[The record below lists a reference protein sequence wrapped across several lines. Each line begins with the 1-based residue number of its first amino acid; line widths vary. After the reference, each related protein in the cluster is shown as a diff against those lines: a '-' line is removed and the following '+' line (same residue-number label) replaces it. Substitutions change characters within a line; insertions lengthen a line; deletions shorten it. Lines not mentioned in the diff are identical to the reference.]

1 MWRRVI
7 GPAVAAFVVA
17 VAGLTGTHPAWAESG
32 PDQPVASSTAAGAS
46 SPEMAP
52 SPAEATAAL
61 ASQTCPAGA
70 MCFWE
75 HANGAGHMFILRTQD
90 GTFHNNSCPGCISS
104 KHRGSNGTWGDQMS
118 SYQNLTGVNYCFYFD
133 AGFSGPRFVAA
144 GNDRRLFNLL
154 PVANDEVSSGNRGF
168 CAPG

>member
-1 MWRRVI
+1 MRPHGGAEPGRRPCHPACEDTGWIPSINREGSMWRRVI

-70 MCFWE
+70 TCF
-75 HANGAGHMFILRTQD
+75 
-90 GTFHNNSCPGCISS
+90 
-104 KHRGSNGTWGDQMS
+104 
-118 SYQNLTGVNYCFYFD
+118 
-133 AGFSGPRFVAA
+133 
-144 GNDRRLFNLL
+144 
-154 PVANDEVSSGNRGF
+154 
-168 CAPG
+168 